1 MIQYILHIYISE
13 TAPSNSR
20 LQSGLISVQSS
31 RYFVY
36 NSMMNILINR
46 MTGACVNRKFKFI
59 MHIQCKNMVMC
70 HCTMHC
76 CVLWAIIRVTTI
88 QVTRYVQYW
97 SVKFK
102 RPPNSWCVIKHRQRG
117 RAGGEKQQRRVLTL
131 TNKKFTKPTNKCYV
145 RERKIQ
151 SPSLDRLHL
160 EI

>member
-1 MIQYILHIYISE
+1 MIYYFVSFLCDS
-13 TAPSNSR
+13 SNSR

-46 MTGACVNRKFKFI
+46 MTGACVKRKFKFI

-70 HCTMHC
+70 HCTMDC
-76 CVLWAIIRVTTI
+76 CVLWAILRVTTLQVSRYI
-88 QVTRYVQYW
+88 QCW

-102 RPPNSWCVIKHRQRG
+102 RPSNSWRVIKHRQRG
-117 RAGGEKQQRRVLTL
+117 RAGGGTKLQWRVLTL
-131 TNKKFTKPTNKCYV
+131 TNKKFTKPTNKCYL

-151 SPSLDRLHL
+151 PPFLDRLHL